1 MSDAPGLALH
11 EQRPTWPIVVLGAG
25 LILPWLVIFVALPPW
40 LQNFPINDDWAFAK
54 AFRGLLEGRGLN
66 YQGWASMP
74 LLGQFAWAWP
84 WTKALGLSHVTLR
97 ISTIVLSWLGLWAFY
112 DLLSQQCV
120 PRRIAVLT
128 TLAMAWTP
136 YMMLLSGSF
145 MTDVPSLSFC
155 LIALALYARAV
166 RGYSLGLLLG
176 ATVVALLATTNRQNA
191 IMAPVAAMIILAK
204 DERCRQ
210 DPLWWLIIGLP
221 AVVCVFCHCWFID
234 RPDTVPRRP
243 VLLGP
248 RQVVLYGYVIVH
260 FIGVFLWPMVA
271 LVPGR
276 GPWWR
281 WALCL
286 GLMVAG
292 QGFFYGFSI
301 RDNNV
306 GLFPYLAVWFPEALQ
321 VQGYYIAGVQP
332 PLYMSTGLRATLTIL
347 GLFGGAELLSRLID
361 FVRRR
366 LGLDILTTFT
376 ILQALLLF
384 ASTPLYDRY
393 IFVLLPGVFALVI
406 AAGDHSR
413 LRPALGALLIVAS
426 GFLSVALTHDWLET
440 NSARWRVAN
449 DAVAAGVDPREIDGG
464 REWVAWHSPVMA
476 RLRNPQRF
484 IALPRGLNWW
494 TDQSEFDYLPGTY
507 AVSFS
512 DIVYDVEHHAI
523 PSRKVSTE
531 TYRLWLAPQERKVF
545 VLKYAPPSEARP
557 PGR

>member
-1 MSDAPGLALH
+1 MSNAPCLVPH
-11 EQRPTWPIVVLGAG
+11 KRRPMWPLVLLIAG
-25 LILPWLVIFVALPPW
+25 LVLPWLVIFLALPPA

-54 AFRGLLEGRGLN
+54 ALRGLLEGRGLN

-74 LLGQFAWAWP
+74 LLGQFVWAWP
-84 WTKALGLSHVTLR
+84 WTKILGLSHVTLR

-112 DLLSQQCV
+112 DLLYQQSV

-136 YMMLLSGSF
+136 YTMLLSASF

-155 LIALALYARAV
+155 LIALALYARAI
-166 RGYSLGLLLG
+166 RDYNLRRLLW

-191 IMAPVAAMIILAK
+191 IMAPLAAMIILAK
-204 DERCRQ
+204 DERCRP

-221 AVVCVFCHCWFID
+221 AVVCVFCHQWFIE

-248 RQVVLYGYVIVH
+248 GEMLLYAYVIVH
-260 FIGVFLWPMVA
+260 FIGLFLWPLLA

-281 WALCL
+281 SALCL

-301 RDNNV
+301 RENNF
-306 GLFPYLAVWFPEALQ
+306 GLFPYLDVWFPEALQ
-321 VQGYYIAGVQP
+321 VQGYYLAGVQP
-332 PLYMSTGLRATLTIL
+332 PLYMSTGLRATLTVL
-347 GLFGGAELLSRLID
+347 GIVGGAELLSRLID
-361 FVRRR
+361 FVRARTA
-366 LGLDILTTFT
+366 LDILTAFT
-376 ILQALLLF
+376 ALQALLLF
-384 ASTPLYDRY
+384 ASWPLYDRY

-406 AAGDHSR
+406 AAGDLSR
-413 LRPALGALLIVAS
+413 ARPAVGTVLIVL
-426 GFLSVALTHDWLET
+426 GFMLSLALTHDWLET
-440 NSARWRVAN
+440 NSARWRVATK
-449 DAVAAGVDPREIDGG
+449 AVDQGVDPREIDGG

-476 RLRNPQRF
+476 RLRNPPRF

-494 TDQSEFDYLPGTY
+494 TDQREFDYLPGTY

-512 DIVYDVEHHAI
+512 SVVYDVEHHII
-523 PSRKVSTE
+523 PARIVSSE
-531 TYRLWLAPQERKVF
+531 TYRLWLSPEERKVF
-545 VLKYAPPSEARP
+545 VLKYAPESEARP
-557 PGR
+557 SGR